1 MYWIHSRAINAFD
14 ATSTLIWS
22 WALAVNNLLADGYT
36 VDNVVSML
44 TSITTHDTEPNELMN
59 EVQIQLENIS
69 FTDHL
74 VSLYN
79 MSCNACSQG
88 LYYFSCNTSREYGQ
102 ATITQIIS

>member
-1 MYWIHSRAINAFD
+1 M
-14 ATSTLIWS
+14 IWS

-69 FTDHL
+69 LINDI
-74 VSLYN
+74 

-88 LYYFSCNTSREYGQ
+88 LYYFSHNTNREYGQ
-102 ATITQIIS
+102 AIITQIIS

>member
-44 TSITTHDTEPNELMN
+44 TSITAHDTEPTHLMN

-69 FTDHL
+69 LNDI
-74 VSLYN
+74 

-88 LYYFSCNTSREYGQ
+88 LYYFSRNTSREYGQ